1 MRTHA
6 LLTALV
12 LSGLTALHAP
22 PARAI
27 GVCEDLQV
35 NYALIAAAPAAG
47 LLAFEVKVEY
57 CQELDTESTKAVLV
71 TDLELGA
78 RRWFATPKAGAEAE
92 AVRAAASGARLEK
105 AEGWPALEKQRGFR
119 PVAEVAVGGSCQVEA
134 VALLGQR
141 AVPLAKAPAR
151 HNFITHRLGV
161 QLRVGDK
168 AQPPLELGKHPHG
181 APAPGLWVLAL
192 PPPRGPRAYV
202 SSARCVGGP
211 PPGYAGSDSPGI
223 CYTRWQLSFKDV
235 PLASAGAC
243 AAAPAAQR

>member
-22 PARAI
+22 SAHAI

-35 NYALIAAAPAAG
+35 TYSLIAAAPAAG

-57 CQELDTESTKAVLV
+57 CQEYDTESTKAVLV

-78 RRWFATPKAGAEAE
+78 RRWFASPKAGDEAE
-92 AVRAAASGARLEK
+92 AVRAAAGGARLEG
-105 AEGWPALEKQRGFR
+105 AEGWPALERQRGFR
-119 PVAEVAVGGSCQVEA
+119 PVAEVAVGGPCQVEA
-134 VALLGQR
+134 VALLGPK
-141 AVPLAKAPAR
+141 AVPLAKAPAK

-161 QLRVGDK
+161 RLRVGDK
-168 AQPPLELGKHPHG
+168 AQPPVELGKHPHG

-192 PPPRGPRAYV
+192 PRGPRAYV

-211 PPGYAGSDSPGI
+211 PPGYGGSDSPGI
-223 CYTRWQLSFKDV
+223 CYTKWQLSFKDV
-235 PLASAGAC
+235 PPASAGVC
-243 AAAPAAQR
+243 GAPAAAKK